1 MKRFTRILI
10 CLLLCVVSF
19 SLVAC
24 DNRTKEEKA
33 FTYPSVGDPEFSNGG
48 LAVRSGNYLY
58 FVNGF
63 KSVNSTEHVQE
74 GEYVHGALML
84 VKLTA
89 DGEVVKGGDLL
100 TDEYYITMSEKL
112 CGFEATNLFIAGE
125 YLYFTS
131 TCQENLG
138 GEYASNGKTEWA
150 KNIVDFN
157 RIKLDKSSDVERV
170 YRSEIGYDA
179 LDYEYYASNGNVFIL
194 IHENGTNL
202 EDGAKEKALM
212 RVDCNTKSTT
222 EIARGV
228 SSVDMKNGANIV
240 FANSVKEGQTT
251 KYNLKKYNIFSNST
265 EDFVTK
271 DTAERTVKF
280 VGDNYAYATYKVSD
294 SATALERYN
303 LADKVKSVVT
313 YSANL
318 FEDLRV
324 SETGNEVIAV
334 DGNKFYFLNQDD
346 PFAENPRRALIA
358 EDADAT
364 SVTIVGLTNGC
375 VIYLDNN
382 NNLKSVSYSDSLAN
396 EETVEVETI
405 ATLEGHNTTYFDYA
419 SDDQY
424 LYFYKKV
431 GGHEYLHRIKIV
443 NNNSEAEEM
452 VGVYIDGDA
461 PTVEE

>member
-1 MKRFTRILI
+1 MSFGLI
-10 CLLLCVVSF
+10 
-19 SLVAC
+19 AC
-24 DNRTKEEKA
+24 DERTEKEKA
-33 FTYPSVGDPEFSNGG
+33 FTYPSVGDPEFGNGG

-63 KSVNSTEHVQE
+63 KDVNSGEHVQE

-84 VKLTA
+84 VKLT
-89 DGEVVKGGDLL
+89 DNGEVVKGGDLL
-100 TDEYYITMSEKL
+100 TDEYYITMSKQL
-112 CGFEATNLFIAGE
+112 CGFDATNLFIAGE

-150 KNIVDFN
+150 KHIVDFN
-157 RIKLDKSSDVERV
+157 RIKLDKSSEVERV

-179 LDYEYYASNGNVFIL
+179 LDYEYFASNGNVFIL
-194 IHENGTNL
+194 VHEKGTNL
-202 EDGAKEKALM
+202 EDSAKQNALM
-212 RVDCNTKSTT
+212 RVDCNTKTAT
-222 EIARGV
+222 EIARDV
-228 SSVDMKNGANIV
+228 SSVDMTNGSNIV
-240 FANSVKEGQTT
+240 FANSVKDGQST
-251 KYNLKKYNIFSNST
+251 KYNLKKHNIFSNST
-265 EDFVTK
+265 SDFVTK

-280 VGDNYAYATYKVSD
+280 VGENYAYATYKVGE
-294 SATALERYN
+294 SATAMERYN
-303 LADKVKSVVT
+303 LADKTKSVVT
-313 YSANL
+313 YTANL
-318 FEDLRV
+318 FDDLRV

-346 PFAENPRRALIA
+346 PFAENPRRELIA
-358 EDADAT
+358 EDTEAT
-364 SVTIVGLTNGC
+364 SINIIGLTNGC

-382 NNLKSVSYSDSLAN
+382 NNLKSVSYSDCLAN

-405 ATLEGHNTTYFDYA
+405 ATLSGHNSNYFDFA
-419 SDDQY
+419 NNDQY
-424 LYFYKKV
+424 LYFYKTV

-452 VGVYIDGDA
+452 IGVYIDGDA